1 MFGVGVLSL
10 GILAFLSQVLFRHK
24 FARFV
29 FVALFFA
36 LSFVPLVEG
45 FNTNALIYSFF
56 GAPSVFCT
64 LLLMIFVLKSFGLT
78 FSFLNHSLKPQTLFV
93 FALFGV
99 LLYLS
104 ALNLLP
110 FDLAHLSILVQGVV
124 VLIFIFCIACVD
136 RFALKLLCLSLG
148 LYALALCLESFNLM
162 PPPFDGNIYL
172 FSLYEV
178 IICPYLWLYA
188 LGFSIFALFRHPFCA
203 LWGKIF
209 NLFFR
214 KDR

>member
-10 GILAFLSQVLFRHK
+10 GILVFLSQVLFRHK
-24 FARFV
+24 VARLAFV
-29 FVALFFA
+29 VLFFA

-45 FNTNALIYSFF
+45 FSTNALIYSFF

-64 LLLMIFVLKSFGLT
+64 LLLIVFLLKSFGLT
-78 FSFLNHSLKPQTLFV
+78 FSFLNYSLKPQTLFL
-93 FALFGV
+93 FALFGA
-99 LLYLS
+99 LLYLG

-110 FDLAHLSILVQGVV
+110 FDLAHLSILAQDVV
-124 VLIFIFCIACVD
+124 VLIVIFCVACID

-148 LYALALCLESFNLM
+148 LYIFAFCLESFQLL
-162 PPPFDGNIYL
+162 PPPFEADFANIYL

-188 LGFSIFALFRHPFCA
+188 LGFSIFALLRRPLRA
-203 LWGKIF
+203 LRQDF
-209 NLFFR
+209 
-214 KDR
+214 